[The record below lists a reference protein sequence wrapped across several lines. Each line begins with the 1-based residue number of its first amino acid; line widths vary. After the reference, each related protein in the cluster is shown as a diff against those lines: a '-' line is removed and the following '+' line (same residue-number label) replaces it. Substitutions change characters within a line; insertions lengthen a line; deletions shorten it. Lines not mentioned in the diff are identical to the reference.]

1 MAATPETVLDNIKD
15 QLEGLKRTSD
25 GALLYRM
32 IQRGLGKFG
41 DNTENVESAFSRFL
55 YVLLGK
61 YAQDPSGNPVTR
73 VKARMIQQRLAIH
86 ISDELRTDTAYRK
99 GAPGKEAKAAG
110 YKSKTE
116 SVSRPAVEAVVTNHV
131 SDDIN
136 KSIAGASDTVGINR
150 SENKIEEKNIT
161 QTDLAA
167 DSPDDMFEDIQGKLI
182 DRITDSIMQNQE
194 FSALLRSN
202 LKALRLA
209 ESGEDMLELKELLV
223 RGMEELV
230 DDQENLSN
238 QLAGADH
245 YLKVAEHDRQQMQE
259 RLHTLTKHGTCD
271 ELTGMPKKQSLLKSL
286 AAEVGRC
293 RRYGSPLVLAIIDID
308 GLGQINR
315 EFGNEAG
322 DRVILYY
329 VREILSQFRAYDI
342 TARYGGD
349 EFAIVFPATQK
360 DGALRALEKAQQLCS
375 GILVNYK
382 GQSFP
387 LPGFSSVLTVYAHG
401 EDPETLLQRAARA
414 LDMAG
419 HRGQGSA
426 PVVSLPPQD

>member
-1 MAATPETVLDNIKD
+1 MAATPETVLENIKD

-32 IQRGLGKFG
+32 IQRGLGKFSG
-41 DNTENVESAFSRFL
+41 NTENVESAFARFL

-73 VKARMIQQRLAIH
+73 VKARMIQQRLSIH
-86 ISDELRTDTAYRK
+86 ISDELQTDTPSRK
-99 GAPGKEAKAAG
+99 DALGNKSVGH
-110 YKSKTE
+110 KSKPET
-116 SVSRPAVEAVVTNHV
+116 VSSPAVEVVVTSRAPDNIKEAIKGESNKVRTNHV
-131 SDDIN
+131 
-136 KSIAGASDTVGINR
+136 
-150 SENKIEEKNIT
+150 ENKTEEKTIK

-167 DSPDDMFEDIQGKLI
+167 DALDEMFEEIQGNLI

-209 ESGEDMLELKELLV
+209 ESGEDMLELRELLV

-230 DDQENLSN
+230 DDQENLSH
-238 QLAGADH
+238 QLAGADR
-245 YLKVAEHDRQQMQE
+245 YLKAAEHDRQQMQE
-259 RLHTLTKHGTCD
+259 RLYALTKHSICD
-271 ELTGMPKKQSLLKSL
+271 ELTGLPKKQSLLKSL

-322 DRVILYY
+322 DRVLLYY

-349 EFAIVFPATQK
+349 EFAIIFPATQK
-360 DGALRALEKAQQLCS
+360 DGALRALEKAQQLCV

-382 GQSFP
+382 GQSFR

-419 HRGQGSA
+419 HRGQGST